1 MIAKHNDENH
11 ADRVIKKAEMPENY
25 NVLAGLPSGS
35 EIKQIAFVSERVA
48 GQQVLLEF
56 PHPIQ
61 RWAVLA
67 KSDPD
72 QQQTVSADDLLVLT
86 IPASNQEDSELLEKV
101 REWVDAANGDNLPN
115 SLMMTLQGAQI
126 FWAPGR
132 LAIQAQSDRLATV
145 RAALIEACFYEAE
158 LRDIERTLGEAWPQL
173 EADMP
178 QAFEFDEASISKRQ
192 QLRKRFQQILLIR
205 ARLAR
210 IAPHVHCPHLHPP
223 TLASQVGERL
233 RERTRMVHRHEF
245 LDEQIEVF
253 EKVYESC
260 GQRTSD
266 FMLARSGHKLEWV
279 IIVLLATQILLTLF
293 EILSSAGSASLG
305 Q

>member
-1 MIAKHNDENH
+1 MIAKNNHENH
-11 ADRVIKKAEMPENY
+11 ADRVIKKAEMPRHDS
-25 NVLAGLPSGS
+25 LLPGLPPGT
-35 EIKQIAFVSERVA
+35 EIQQIAFVSERVA

-56 PHPIQ
+56 PHPIH
-61 RWAVLA
+61 RWAVLV

-86 IPASNQEDSELLEKV
+86 IPASNQEDVELLGKV
-101 REWVDAANGDNLPN
+101 RDWVDLAAAESQPK

-126 FWAPGR
+126 FWTPGR
-132 LAIQAQSDRLATV
+132 LAVLAQSDRLATV
-145 RAALIEACFYEAE
+145 RTALVEACFYEAE

-178 QAFEFDEASISKRQ
+178 LAFEFDEASIGKRQ
-192 QLRKRFQQILLIR
+192 QLRKRFLQILQIR

-210 IAPHVHCPHLHPP
+210 IAPHVHCPHMHPP

-245 LDEQIEVF
+245 LDEQVEVF
-253 EKVYESC
+253 EEVYEKC
-260 GQRTSD
+260 GERVSD
-266 FMLARSGHKLEWV
+266 FMLTRTGNKLEWI

-293 EILSSAGSASLG
+293 EILTSAGSASLG